1 MYKLAQT
8 MSSKLKE
15 NQPSCLASYESIR
28 YVLTP
33 GSDSLYSLQR
43 DRIPH
48 IPVFRSRNFATAAP
62 GCFCVWK
69 TYVSPWGHGHEGQ
82 GVIEANQLSKS
93 YGNLTALAGI
103 SFEARRGEILG
114 FLGPNGAGKTTAMRI
129 LTGYMPPTGGTAKVA
144 GFDVVEESLEVR
156 RRVGYLPETV
166 PLYPE
171 MSGREYLT
179 FMGSLRRVE
188 NLDERV
194 EQVLE
199 QVGLEERGDSL
210 IGNLSKGLRQRV
222 GLAQALLHQP
232 EVLILDE
239 PTIGLDP
246 AQIIEVRDLI
256 REFGRERTVM
266 LSTHILSEAQQI
278 CDRVLIIHKG
288 RIVAEDTPA
297 NLSAQLAG
305 ADRILVRT
313 TGEAGVLVD
322 LLRSVPGVESVAL
335 GQQEGEVEVSSAPGR
350 DLRPLLARKIVE
362 RELDLL
368 ELRTTG
374 ISLES
379 IFLQLTQEEQAST
392 SEET

>member
-1 MYKLAQT
+1 M
-8 MSSKLKE
+8 
-15 NQPSCLASYESIR
+15 
-28 YVLTP
+28 
-33 GSDSLYSLQR
+33 
-43 DRIPH
+43 
-48 IPVFRSRNFATAAP
+48 
-62 GCFCVWK
+62 
-69 TYVSPWGHGHEGQ
+69 
-82 GVIEANQLSKS
+82 IEANQLSKS

-156 RRVGYLPETV
+156 RRVGYLPETN

-246 AQIIEVRDLI
+246 AQIIEVRNLI

-266 LSTHILSEAQQI
+266 LSTHILSEAQQL
-278 CDRVLIIHKG
+278 CDRVLIIHNG

-313 TGEAGVLVD
+313 TAEAGVLAD

-335 GQQEGEVEVSSAPGR
+335 GQQEGVVEVSSAPGR

-379 IFLQLTQEEQAST
+379 IFLQLTQEEQASM